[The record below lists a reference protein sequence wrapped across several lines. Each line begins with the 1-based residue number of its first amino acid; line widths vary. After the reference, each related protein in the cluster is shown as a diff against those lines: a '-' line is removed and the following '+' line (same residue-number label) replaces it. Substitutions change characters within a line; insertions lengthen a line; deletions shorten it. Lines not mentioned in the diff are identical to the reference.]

1 MASYFVIYSEND
13 KEKVEDLTTGLTRGI
28 NNVTLKSFNKDQDQ
42 INELTKKSIIDCDF
56 FVCCLSKNSS
66 QLLLNIAKFARCIAR
81 KEVWAYFIPNCDQKE
96 FLKDEELRFFDQKS
110 NIFESIENI
119 KEVKIFLMH
128 SLIFTFTQITG
139 LYFYR
144 LNQKLQKEN

>member
-13 KEKVEDLTTGLTRGI
+13 KEKVEDLTRSI
-28 NNVTLKSFNKDQDQ
+28 NNVTLESFDKDQDQ

-56 FVCCLSKNSS
+56 FVCCLSENSS

-96 FLKDEELRFFDQKS
+96 FLKDEELRFFDQNSKT
-110 NIFESIENI
+110 FEWHLTFEKI
-119 KEVKIFLMH
+119 KEVKIF
-128 SLIFTFTQITG
+128 
-139 LYFYR
+139 
-144 LNQKLQKEN
+144 